1 MKPNPRQLYYRTP
14 RGLKLSFRVWNDGPA
29 PHVLSVHGFGDNS
42 LVWHHFASGLDNSCC
57 VLAID
62 LRGHGHSEWDCTG
75 TYAIPDF
82 VADVVNVLD
91 DLCPSPVVLVGHSL
105 GAQVAIHAAA
115 ARPAHIRAA
124 VLVDVGLKANELSS
138 GYVRRKFRE
147 RCRVYESVSHY
158 VGLLREQLPL
168 AQLQLLEVL
177 AEGALRP
184 NSAGR
189 YEERCDPTL
198 VNMDDSVDTHAMLD
212 ALKRIARPILF
223 VRGAGSAVL
232 SRATAHKLLEE
243 LPQSRVSAVATA
255 GHTVM
260 LDNPEGFCAVVKPY
274 VLRFS
279 SRPLSEAAA
288 GLSPYQGGELPE
300 ASTTQRKTL

>member
-1 MKPNPRQLYYRTP
+1 MKPNHRQSYYRTP
-14 RGLKLSFRVWNDGPA
+14 RGLNLSFRVWNDGAA

-42 LVWHHFASGLDNSCC
+42 FVWHHFACALDNSCC

-91 DLCPSPVVLVGHSL
+91 DLCPAPVVLVGHSL

-115 ARPAHIRAA
+115 ARPARIRAV
-124 VLVDVGLKANELSS
+124 VLVDVGLKPNELSG

-147 RCRVYESVSHY
+147 RCRVHESVADY
-158 VGLLREQLPL
+158 IALLREQLPL
-168 AQLQLLEVL
+168 ARRQLLEVL
-177 AEGALRP
+177 AEGALRL
-184 NSAGR
+184 NGEGR
-189 YEERCDPTL
+189 YEERCDPML
-198 VNMDDSVDTHAMLD
+198 VNMDDSVDTEAMLA
-212 ALKRIARPILF
+212 ALKQIVRPILF

-232 SRATAHKLLEE
+232 SRATARELLAA

-279 SRPLSEAAA
+279 SRPPGEAAV
-288 GLSPYQGGELPE
+288 GLSPSLGGELPE
-300 ASTTQRKTL
+300 VSTQRKTL